1 MANPVVGAANVTT
14 GANGREDHAYE
25 QAVLDR
31 VNAVRQQH
39 GLRPVTFNALLDVAA
54 ERHNQVQVQTDT
66 MAHIGI
72 GDGDPGSRIRAAG
85 FSGQWG
91 ENVAVG
97 QRSPDQV
104 VNEWMNSPTHRANIL
119 NPNFRQMGVSYGTTS
134 DGFPYWT
141 QSFGS

>member
-1 MANPVVGAANVTT
+1 
-14 GANGREDHAYE
+14 
-25 QAVLDR
+25 
-31 VNAVRQQH
+31 
-39 GLRPVTFNALLDVAA
+39 
-54 ERHNQVQVQTDT
+54 
-66 MAHIGI
+66 
-72 GDGDPGSRIRAAG
+72 
-85 FSGQWG
+85 
-91 ENVAVG
+91 VAVG